1 MRGKGVRHVEGS
13 RFGPMP
19 RPYRIVL
26 RGELGERFAPGFEG
40 MHMETGGGKTY
51 LWGEVDQSKL
61 HGILEHVQR
70 YNLEII
76 DVAEYSRSEE
86 PPSSEGRGKEPAM
99 SYAQSPATLPE
110 ATGNWWAL
118 LFRGIFA
125 VLFGLAALIWPG
137 LTLFVLIVMYGAY
150 ALVDGVFAV
159 VAGIR
164 AGSGSRRWLLVAEGA
179 LGILAGLVVLA
190 WPGIGAFAVLYIIA
204 FWAIFG
210 GIFRVVAAISLR
222 REIDNEWAM
231 ALSGVLSIIFGVVL
245 AVLPGVGLLSLVW
258 VIGIF
263 ALGVGATL
271 IVLAFRLRSHR
282 ASSSPRVN

>member
-1 MRGKGVRHVEGS
+1 
-13 RFGPMP
+13 
-19 RPYRIVL
+19 
-26 RGELGERFAPGFEG
+26 
-40 MHMETGGGKTY
+40 MESGGGKTF

-61 HGILEHVQR
+61 HGILERIQQ

-86 PPSSEGRGKEPAM
+86 LTFSEGSGKESEM
-99 SYAQSPATLPE
+99 SYAQRPSALRE
-110 ATGNWWAL
+110 GAGNWWAL
-118 LFRGIFA
+118 LVRGIAA

-137 LTLFVLIVMYGAY
+137 PTLFVLIVLFAAF

-164 AGSGSRRWLLVAEGA
+164 TGSGARRWLLVAEGA
-179 LGILAGLVVLA
+179 LGVLAGLIVLA

-210 GIFRVVAAISLR
+210 GALRIAAAISLR
-222 REIDNEWAM
+222 RERDEWAM
-231 ALSGVLSIIFGVVL
+231 VLSGVLSIIFGVIL
-245 AVLPGVGLLSLVW
+245 AVLPGVGLLSLTW
-258 VIGIF
+258 LIGVF

-271 IVLAFRLRSHR
+271 IVLAFRLRSHG
-282 ASSSPRVN
+282 ASTSSRVN